1 MGSSLSKKELH
12 FLYQFR
18 KPRSIDEF
26 IQRDVWRLFLNE
38 NPKATIKRMYELD
51 LLKRS
56 SYSEYINYSCKVDQL
71 KDLLKEKDLPIKG
84 KKSDLIERLVNA
96 DPEGL
101 LAKFGQN
108 RLIQCTDK
116 GIDVVND
123 YIESEKLRE
132 EKALDQY
139 IENIQ
144 NKKYVNAIKIS
155 DEFKINSVNHN
166 DPRFLEDGGKSL
178 GYMSI
183 SLKPQSLQEQAL
195 NLELIFN
202 AEPKILLK
210 KGISD
215 LEPYRL
221 LASLSYF
228 PRKYSKTRLK
238 DLNSHCFFDPDTIAR
253 MFLFYIS
260 HKETLQRYRKNGVK
274 RIQILTAGSE
284 SCKECQ
290 KLDGKIYQIDK
301 MIELPYENCTCDLGC
316 RCTIVASFL

>member
-166 DPRFLEDGGKSL
+166 DPRFLEDGGKFL

-260 HKETLQRYRKNGVK
+260 HKETLQRYR
-274 RIQILTAGSE
+274 
-284 SCKECQ
+284 
-290 KLDGKIYQIDK
+290 
-301 MIELPYENCTCDLGC
+301 
-316 RCTIVASFL
+316 